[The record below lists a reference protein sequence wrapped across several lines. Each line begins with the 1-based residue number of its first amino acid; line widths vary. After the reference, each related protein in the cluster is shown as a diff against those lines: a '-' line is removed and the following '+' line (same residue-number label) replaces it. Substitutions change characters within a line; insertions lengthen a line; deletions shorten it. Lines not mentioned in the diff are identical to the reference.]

1 MSETT
6 LAPKTARGE
15 ATRALILKAA
25 ETVIGAKGYSEASI
39 SDITREAGVGQGT
52 FYIYFRGKD
61 EVFREL
67 VLEMGRMTRRTLS
80 EATRGASD
88 RIAAERLGL
97 KAFLTFVAEHP
108 ALYNIVQEAQ
118 FVAPEAYRSYFQ
130 SFTDRYR
137 RLLGGAAERGEIRP
151 GDAEVRAWALMG
163 MAKALGER
171 FAVFGTDRSV
181 DEVAEIASD
190 IIENGLRR

>member
-1 MSETT
+1 MMTGNS
-6 LAPKTARGE
+6 APKTARGE
-15 ATRALILKAA
+15 ATRNLILKAA
-25 ETVIGAKGYSEASI
+25 ESVIGAKGYADASI
-39 SDITREAGVGQGT
+39 SDITREAGIGQGT

-67 VLEMGRMTRRTLS
+67 VLEMGRMTRHTLA
-80 EATRGASD
+80 EATRGAKD

-97 KAFLTFVAEHP
+97 RAFLAFVAKHP
-108 ALYNIVQEAQ
+108 ALYNLVQEAQ
-118 FVAPEAYRSYFQ
+118 FVAPEVYRAYFQ

-137 RLLGGAAERGEIRP
+137 RLLAGAAERGEISQ

-190 IIENGLRR
+190 IIEHGLKR